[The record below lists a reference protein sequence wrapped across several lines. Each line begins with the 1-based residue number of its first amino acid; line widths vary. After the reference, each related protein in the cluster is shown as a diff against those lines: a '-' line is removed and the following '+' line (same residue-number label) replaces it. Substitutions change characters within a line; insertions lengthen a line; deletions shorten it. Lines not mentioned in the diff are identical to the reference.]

1 MRVELKSLIVVA
13 LIATSV
19 VLFSQY
25 QPSSLK
31 VSKRVALSHEEGTSN
46 LIVQKALYHKDMVLF
61 EGKFVSLNS
70 TDPNIQVSLF
80 NYMELVNYF
89 AYSGIDYVLK
99 PKQNYLLKVYDISKL
114 KNIEIQFLAA
124 DQSIYTAVITPE
136 QYTLPADEYGEY
148 TVLIIPQQTFGNTF
162 PIGTAVF
169 SGYKL
174 EYDPETKTTYIQK
187 K

>member
-1 MRVELKSLIVVA
+1 MTAQIKSLIIIA
-13 LIATSV
+13 LITASAL
-19 VLFSQY
+19 LFSQY
-25 QPSSLK
+25 QSNSLK
-31 VSKRVALSHEEGTSN
+31 ASKKVALSHEEGTSN

-114 KNIEIQFLAA
+114 KNIQVQFLAA
-124 DQSIYTAVITPE
+124 DNSIYTVTITPE
-136 QYTLPADEYGEY
+136 QYTLPPDEYGEY
-148 TVLIIPQQTFGNTF
+148 QVLIIPQQTFGNTF
-162 PIGTAVF
+162 SFGAAVL
-169 SGYKL
+169 SGYNL
-174 EYDPETKTTYIQK
+174 EYDPETKTTYISK